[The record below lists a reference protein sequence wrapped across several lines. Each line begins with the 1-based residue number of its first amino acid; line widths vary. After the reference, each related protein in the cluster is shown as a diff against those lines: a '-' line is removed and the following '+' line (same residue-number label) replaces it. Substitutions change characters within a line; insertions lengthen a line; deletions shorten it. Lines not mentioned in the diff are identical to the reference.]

1 MELMGDLKPPKEDP
15 RTPHSDLL
23 LPLLT
28 QSYSGNSAYS
38 WSIKSENL
46 PATTTL
52 VSPPSI
58 PVLAAG
64 ARGGA
69 SPAAAEFEANGKT
82 FVARVLAKHD
92 RRARGAGKRVETR
105 ERTSDRSSRFQRGPD
120 KIDKGPG
127 ALARR
132 RDAPPMS

>member
-38 WSIKSENL
+38 WSVKSENL

-92 RRARGAGKRVETR
+92 RRARGAGKSVESVR
-105 ERTSDRSSRFQRGPD
+105 RAYLGPFF
-120 KIDKGPG
+120 PF
-127 ALARR
+127 
-132 RDAPPMS
+132 